1 MNSSTQD
8 NQKKNFKLK
17 TFFTMIFIWG
27 VIRFLYSM
35 YLVLK
40 EMSSNVD
47 DPEPLLLMLTE
58 IKPFLEPIAEVSKLV
73 LGKTISNLFF
83 VDFAFGGISLA
94 LMMPLIY
101 GWYKTKDE
109 QKNIKTMISSFK
121 NQEED
126 ISNRSISIVY
136 FSREIFLIYSIIMIL
151 FILASLTQETWVDYS
166 QVETWKVNLK
176 HKQQISATF
185 FLFIWLY
192 YYYALQNTSK
202 KAFKGA
208 MIIATRPG
216 VHFFMISVMILEVLA
231 SFSFFPGG
239 YEEII
244 GGGQSWV
251 SFDKLL
257 HFLISIAI
265 VFVIWSFM
273 SGNKKYAGILTA
285 LGHAGWELFEYVL
298 QPVEL
303 GYDTLRD
310 ETINIT
316 AVTLATI
323 YLYKFE
329 SQQSLKLLHLANL
342 ELEKE

>member
-1 MNSSTQD
+1 MNLNTPE
-8 NQKKNFKLK
+8 NQKENKKLK
-17 TFFTMIFIWG
+17 TLFLVIFIWG
-27 VIRFLYSM
+27 IIRFLYSM

-40 EMSSNVD
+40 EMTSDIN

-58 IKPFLEPIAEVSKLV
+58 IKPFLEPIAEVSKLI
-73 LGKTISNLFF
+73 LGKTISDLLF
-83 VDFAFGGISLA
+83 VDYAFGGISLA

-101 GWYKTKDE
+101 GWYKTRDK
-109 QKNIKTMISSFK
+109 QKNIKTLITNYK
-121 NQEED
+121 KQEENAL
-126 ISNRSISIVY
+126 SRSISTIY
-136 FSREIFLIYSIIMIL
+136 YSREIFLIYSVIMIL

-208 MIIATRPG
+208 TIIASRPG
-216 VHFFMISVMILEVLA
+216 VHFFMISVMVLEVLA

-257 HFLISIAI
+257 HFLISVAI

-273 SGNKKYAGILTA
+273 NGNKKYAGILTA
-285 LGHAGWELFEYVL
+285 LGHVGWELFEYVL

-329 SQQSLKLLHLANL
+329 SQQSIKLLHLADL
-342 ELEKE
+342 ELEEE